1 MDTRCTSCGQRWPAY
16 SMPSYDRRR
25 DTFNV
30 CAPCREQSA
39 ERERRESFTAWSDPV
54 SPVVRRFQ
62 SGTAPSKV
70 FA

>member
-1 MDTRCTSCGQRWPAY
+1 MDTRCTSCGQSWPAY

-30 CAPCREQSA
+30 CGPCREMSA
-39 ERERRESFTAWSDPV
+39 ERERRERFAREATQ
-54 SPVVRRFQ
+54 SPWVARVVA
-62 SGTAPSKV
+62 GNGVAKV